1 MKRPSPHSEV
11 GQTEES
17 RFSGLHLLLVKRWWH
32 KADYF
37 IVSQA
42 WWEKRERNLIRIAK
56 DIPHVRK
63 SAMIVKVLSSYI
75 KKKTTKF

>member
-1 MKRPSPHSEV
+1 MIRPSPHSEV

-17 RFSGLHLLLVKRWWH
+17 SFSGLHLLLVKRWWH

-42 WWEKRERNLIRIAK
+42 WWEKQDKLNRQ
-56 DIPHVRK
+56 
-63 SAMIVKVLSSYI
+63 Y
-75 KKKTTKF
+75 